1 MKIICG
7 NCGING
13 HVYRNCNTPITSLGI
28 IAFKIIN
35 DENYYLMIRR
45 KDTLGYIEFIRG
57 KYDVY
62 DTHYIIK
69 LFKEM
74 TNDEINRILEN
85 NFDFLW
91 KELWITNNKK
101 ITTEYKNSKRKF
113 LKIKKD
119 DISKIIKI
127 IGIFW
132 DETEWGFPKGRRNLK
147 ETNINCAMREFKEE
161 TGYEEEDIKI
171 INDIELIEEDFYG
184 SNNIHYKH
192 LYFIA
197 ESQNEKQPK
206 IDNTNK
212 LQISEVSNIGWF
224 PYKTALEL
232 LRPYNKEKKNALI
245 NIELFLKKKNLGN
258 KTIRIK

>member
-1 MKIICG
+1 MTIICG
-7 NCGING
+7 NCGTYG
-13 HVYRNCNTPITSLGI
+13 HIHRNCNKPILSLGI
-28 IAFKIIN
+28 IAFKTIN

-62 DTHYIIK
+62 DINYVIK

-74 TNDEINRILEN
+74 TNEEINRILEN

-91 KELWITNNKK
+91 KELWMENKK
-101 ITTEYKNSKRKF
+101 KISNEYKISKRNF
-113 LKIKKD
+113 LKIKKY
-119 DISKIIKI
+119 DIFNIIKI

-147 ETNINCAMREFKEE
+147 ETNINCALREFTEE
-161 TGYEEEDIKI
+161 TGYEEKDIKI
-171 INDIELIEEDFYG
+171 INNVGLIEEDFYG

-197 ESQNEKQPK
+197 ESQNEKEPK

-212 LQISEVSNIGWF
+212 LQMSEVSNIGWF
-224 PYKTALEL
+224 PYEKALEL
-232 LRPYNKEKKNALI
+232 LRPYNKEKKQVLT
-245 NIELFLKKKNLGN
+245 NIEFFLKKNVSCK
-258 KTIRIK
+258 